1 MLDLALA
8 RKLKISIVAEGVE
21 TQEQL
26 EYLNRNNIAF
36 MQGFYFFKPVPYTE
50 LVKILLS
57 KPRVK
62 VEVESSASL

>member
-1 MLDLALA
+1 MLDLA

-36 MQGFYFFKPVPYTE
+36 MQGFYFFKPVPFTE
-50 LVKILLS
+50 LIMILLS